1 MSVTAAGRRA
11 RGRRRLAAALG
22 ILALW
27 AAGLSLLVRRDLLR
41 SDSARL
47 AEAAFRL
54 APSTTYFIVE
64 QDGRPIG
71 YASTQIDTTRTSVEV
86 TDQFTADLPVAGR
99 SIPASA
105 TAVVALSRTLALR
118 SFDVRVRTELAPMRA
133 HGRAEGDTAIV
144 FALEAPGE
152 PADSQRVRVRG
163 PVVLPAL
170 VPAAAVLVRPPKVGR
185 TIALASFD
193 PMTMAATTLRLRVEA
208 ESLFTVVD
216 SAALDLTTNRFR
228 AAHADTVRAWHLV
241 PEDGSGFTGWVDGAG
256 QVVEATQP
264 GGITLRRTAFE
275 IAFENWQR
283 DRATRGLVGLG
294 RTAGDVLEATAIS
307 AGVAPGIRTPSALAV
322 RLSGPTL
329 TGFALD
335 GGRQSLAGD
344 VLTVTREAAPTMT
357 ADWSLAA
364 PSPAF
369 RATYAAELRAEPLL
383 QADDPAIVALAV
395 RVAGDARDPAVV
407 AERLTRWV
415 YDSLDKAITVS
426 VPSATQV
433 LRTRRG
439 DCNEHTQLFTAL
451 ARAVG
456 IPTRI
461 ATGLAYVNG
470 RFYYHAWPEVR
481 LRDWVAVDPTFG
493 QFPADAAHLR
503 FVVGGLT
510 RQVDLLRLVGT
521 LHLEVLSAR

>member
-1 MSVTAAGRRA
+1 MSVTTSSRRA
-11 RGRRRLAAALG
+11 RGRRRGITATAVLVAWGIGLAF
-22 ILALW
+22 
-27 AAGLSLLVRRDLLR
+27 LVRRDLLR
-41 SDSARL
+41 SDAARL

-54 APSTTYFIVE
+54 APGTTFFIVE
-64 QDGRPIG
+64 QDGQPIG
-71 YASTQIDTTRTSVEV
+71 FASTRIDTTRSSVEV

-99 SIPASA
+99 RIPASA
-105 TAVVALSRTLALR
+105 SAVVSLSRTLALR
-118 SFDVRVRTELAPMRA
+118 DFDVRVSTEVAPMRA
-133 HGRAEGDTAIV
+133 HGRADGDSAVV
-144 FALEAPGE
+144 FAIDAPGQ
-152 PADSQRVRVRG
+152 PTDSQRVRVRG

-170 VPAAAVLVRPPKVGR
+170 VPAAAILAQPPKVGR
-185 TIALASFD
+185 TISLASFD

-216 SAALDLTTNRFR
+216 SAALDTVTNRFR
-228 AAHADTVRAWHLV
+228 PAHADTVRAWRLV

-256 QVVEATQP
+256 QVVEAMQP

-294 RTAGDVLEATAIS
+294 RTAGDVIEATAIS
-307 AGVAPGIRTPSALAV
+307 AGVAPSVRAPGTLRV
-322 RLSGPTL
+322 RLDGPNL
-329 TGFALD
+329 AGFALD
-335 GGRQSLAGD
+335 GGRQALANG
-344 VLTVTREAAPTMT
+344 VLAITREPASALV

-364 PSPAF
+364 PAAEF
-369 RATYAAELRAEPLL
+369 RTRFAAELRAEPLL
-383 QADDPAIVALAV
+383 QVDDPAIVALAV
-395 RVAGDARDPAVV
+395 RIAGDARDPAEV
-407 AERLTRWV
+407 AARLTHWV
-415 YDSLDKAITVS
+415 HDSLEKVITVS
-426 VPSATQV
+426 IPSATQV

-451 ARAVG
+451 ARAAG

-461 ATGLAYVNG
+461 ATGLALVDG

-503 FVVGGLT
+503 FVIGGLS
-510 RQVDLLRLVGT
+510 RQVELLRLVGT
-521 LHLEVLSAR
+521 LQLEVLSAR

>member
-1 MSVTAAGRRA
+1 LVLVAW
-11 RGRRRLAAALG
+11 ALG
-22 ILALW
+22 L
-27 AAGLSLLVRRDLLR
+27 GRLVRRDLMQ
-41 SDSARL
+41 SDASRL

-54 APSTTYFIVE
+54 APGTTYFVVE
-64 QDGRPIG
+64 QGGRPIG
-71 YASTQIDTTRTSVEV
+71 FASTRIDTTRSSVEV

-105 TAVVALSRTLALR
+105 NSVITLSRTLALR
-118 SFDVRVRTELAPMRA
+118 GFDVRVTTEVAPMHA
-133 HGRAEGDTAIV
+133 QGRTDGDSAVV
-144 FALEAPGE
+144 FAIDAPGQ
-152 PADSQRVRVRG
+152 PSDSQRVRVRG
-163 PVVLPAL
+163 PVLLPAL
-170 VPAAAVLVRPPKVGR
+170 VPAAAILVRPPKVGR
-185 TIALASFD
+185 TISLASFD
-193 PMTMAATTLRLRVEA
+193 PITMSATTLRLRVDA

-216 SAALDLTTNRFR
+216 SAVLDTATSRFR
-228 AAHADTVRAWHLV
+228 PAHADTVRAWRLV
-241 PEDGSGFTGWVDGAG
+241 PEDGRGFTGWVDGAG

-264 GGITLRRTAFE
+264 GGITLRRMAFE

-283 DRATRGLVGLG
+283 DRATRALVGLG
-294 RTAGDVLEATAIS
+294 RTQGDVLEATAIS
-307 AGVAPGIRTPSALAV
+307 AGVAPSARAPGALRV
-322 RLSGPTL
+322 RLSGPDL
-329 TGFALD
+329 AGFALD
-335 GGRQSLAGD
+335 GGRQAYADGVLA
-344 VLTVTREAAPTMT
+344 VTRESATAMT

-364 PSPAF
+364 PPAGF
-369 RATYAAELRAEPLL
+369 RARFAAELQAEPLL
-383 QADDPAIVALAV
+383 QVDDPAIVALAV
-395 RVAGDARDPAVV
+395 RIAGDARDPAEV
-407 AERLTRWV
+407 AARLTRWV
-415 YDSLDKAITVS
+415 HDSLGKVITVS

-470 RFYYHAWPEVR
+470 RFYYHAWPEIR

-510 RQVDLLRLVGT
+510 RQVELLRLVGT
-521 LHLEVLSAR
+521 LQLEVLSAR